1 MYVKTRNA
9 MISMPMNGLSVEEVE
24 RKYLD
29 VKEYLE
35 SLGYAVVNTLFDDV
49 SEDELAVV
57 GIANAPVWYL
67 AKSLDQMS
75 RCDTVYFCKGWRAA
89 RGCKIEHEVAKQCGI
104 TMLYE

>member
-1 MYVKTRNA
+1 MKTRNV
-9 MISMPMNGLSVEEVE
+9 MISMPMNGLSEEEVAH
-24 RKYLD
+24 KYLD

-35 SLGYAVVNTLFDDV
+35 TLGYAVVNTLFDDV
-49 SEDELAVV
+49 SEDELAAV
-57 GIANAPVWYL
+57 GIANTSVWYL

-89 RGCKIEHEVAKQCGI
+89 RGCKIEHEVAKQYGI

>member
-1 MYVKTRNA
+1 
-9 MISMPMNGLSVEEVE
+9 MISMPMNGLSSEEVAL
-24 RKYLD
+24 KYLD
-29 VKEYLE
+29 VKKYLE
-35 SLGYAVVNTLFDDV
+35 TPGYCVVNTLFDDV
-49 SEDELAVV
+49 SEDELAAA

-89 RGCKIEHEVAKQCGI
+89 RGCKIEHEVAKQYGI

>member
-1 MYVKTRNA
+1 
-9 MISMPMNGLSVEEVE
+9 MISMPMNGLSDEEVAQ
-24 RKYLD
+24 KYLQ

-35 SLGYAVVNTLFDDV
+35 SLGYAVVNTLFDQV
-49 SEDELAVV
+49 SDSDLAAV

-67 AKSLDQMS
+67 AKSLHQMS

-89 RGCKIEHEVAKQCGI
+89 RGCKIEHEVAKQYGI

>member
-9 MISMPMNGLSVEEVE
+9 MISMPMNGLSGEEVE

-49 SEDELAVV
+49 SEDELAVL
-57 GIANAPVWYL
+57 GIANVPVWYL

-89 RGCKIEHEVAKQCGI
+89 RGCKIEHEVAKQYGI

>member
-1 MYVKTRNA
+1 MYVKTCNA
-9 MISMPMNGLSVEEVE
+9 MISMPMNGLSSEEVA

-29 VKEYLE
+29 VKDYLE
-35 SLGYAVVNTLFDDV
+35 TLGYAVVNTLFSDV
-49 SEDELAVV
+49 SEDELAAVGVV
-57 GIANAPVWYL
+57 NAPVSYL

-89 RGCKIEHEVAKQCGI
+89 RGCKIEHEVAKQYGI

>member
-1 MYVKTRNA
+1 MKTRNV
-9 MISMPMNGLSVEEVE
+9 MISMPMNGLSEEKLAH
-24 RKYLD
+24 KYLD

-49 SEDELAVV
+49 SEDELASV
-57 GIANAPVWYL
+57 GIVNAPVWYL

-89 RGCKIEHEVAKQCGI
+89 RGCKIEHEVAKQYGI

>member
-1 MYVKTRNA
+1 
-9 MISMPMNGLSVEEVE
+9 MISMPMNGLSGEEVE

-49 SEDELAVV
+49 SEDELAVF
-57 GIANAPVWYL
+57 GIANVPVWYL

-89 RGCKIEHEVAKQCGI
+89 RGCKIEHEVAKQYGI

>member
-9 MISMPMNGLSVEEVE
+9 MISMPMNGLSSEEVAQ
-24 RKYLD
+24 KYLG
-29 VKEYLE
+29 VKDYLE

-49 SEDELAVV
+49 SEDELAAV
-57 GIANAPVWYL
+57 GIANTPVWYL

-89 RGCKIEHEVAKQCGI
+89 RGCKIEHEVAKQYGI

>member
-1 MYVKTRNA
+1 
-9 MISMPMNGLSVEEVE
+9 MISMPMNGLSSEEVV

-35 SLGYAVVNTLFDDV
+35 TLGYAAVNTLFDEV
-49 SEDELAVV
+49 SADELEVV

-89 RGCKIEHEVAKQCGI
+89 RGCKIEHEVAKQYGI

>member
-1 MYVKTRNA
+1 
-9 MISMPMNGLSVEEVE
+9 MISMPMNGLSGEEVA
-24 RKYLD
+24 RKYLY

-49 SEDELAVV
+49 SEDELAVF
-57 GIANAPVWYL
+57 GIANVPVWYL

-75 RCDTVYFCKGWRAA
+75 RCDTVYFCKGWRSA
-89 RGCKIEHEVAKQCGI
+89 RGCKIEHEVAKQYGI

>member
-1 MYVKTRNA
+1 MKTRNA
-9 MISMPMNGLSVEEVE
+9 MISMPMNGLSDEEVA

-75 RCDTVYFCKGWRAA
+75 RCDAVYFCKGWRAA
-89 RGCKIEHEVAKQCGI
+89 RGCKIEHEVAKQYGI

>member
-1 MYVKTRNA
+1 MYVKTRNV
-9 MISMPMNGLSVEEVE
+9 MISMPMNGLSDEEVA

-35 SLGYAVVNTLFDDV
+35 SFGYCVINTLFDDV
-49 SEDELAVV
+49 SEEELAAV
-57 GIANAPVWYL
+57 GIANMPVWYL

-89 RGCKIEHEVAKQCGI
+89 RGCKIEHEVAKQYGI

>member
-9 MISMPMNGLSVEEVE
+9 MISIPMNGLSSEEVAL
-24 RKYLD
+24 KYLD

-35 SLGYAVVNTLFDDV
+35 TLGYAVVNTLFDDV
-49 SEDELAVV
+49 SEDELAAV
-57 GIANAPVWYL
+57 GIANTSVWYL

-89 RGCKIEHEVAKQCGI
+89 RGCKIEHEVAKQYGI

>member
-9 MISMPMNGLSVEEVE
+9 MISMPMNGLSDEEVA

-35 SLGYAVVNTLFDDV
+35 SLGYSVVNTLFDDV
-49 SEDELAVV
+49 SEDELAAV
-57 GIANAPVWYL
+57 GIANTPVWYL
-67 AKSLDQMS
+67 AKSLNQMS

-89 RGCKIEHEVAKQCGI
+89 RGCKIEHEVAKQYGI

>member
-1 MYVKTRNA
+1 
-9 MISMPMNGLSVEEVE
+9 MISMPMNGLSEEEVAQ
-24 RKYLD
+24 KYLQ

-35 SLGYAVVNTLFDDV
+35 SLGYAVVNTLFDQV
-49 SEDELAVV
+49 SDSDLAAV

-67 AKSLDQMS
+67 AKSLHQMS

-89 RGCKIEHEVAKQCGI
+89 RGCKIEHEVAKQYGI

>member
-9 MISMPMNGLSVEEVE
+9 MISMPMNGLSEEEVAQ
-24 RKYLD
+24 KYLQ

-35 SLGYAVVNTLFDDV
+35 SLGYAVVNTLFDQV
-49 SEDELAVV
+49 SDSDLAAV

-67 AKSLDQMS
+67 AKSLHQMS

-89 RGCKIEHEVAKQCGI
+89 RGCKIEHEVAKQYGI

>member
-9 MISMPMNGLSVEEVE
+9 MISMPMNGLSCEEVE

-49 SEDELAVV
+49 SEDELAVF

-89 RGCKIEHEVAKQCGI
+89 RGCKIEHEVAKQYGI

>member
-9 MISMPMNGLSVEEVE
+9 MISMPMNGLSEEEVAQ
-24 RKYLD
+24 KYLQ

-35 SLGYAVVNTLFDDV
+35 SLEYAVVNTLFDQV
-49 SEDELAVV
+49 SDSDLAAV

-67 AKSLDQMS
+67 AKSLNQMS

-89 RGCKIEHEVAKQCGI
+89 RGCKIEHEVAKQYGI

>member
-1 MYVKTRNA
+1 MKTRNV
-9 MISMPMNGLSVEEVE
+9 MISMPMNGLSGEEVA

-35 SLGYAVVNTLFDDV
+35 TLGYAVVNTLFDDV
-49 SEDELAVV
+49 SEDELAAV

-89 RGCKIEHEVAKQCGI
+89 RGCKIEHEVAKQYGI

>member
-1 MYVKTRNA
+1 MKTRNA
-9 MISMPMNGLSVEEVE
+9 MISIPMNGLSSEEVAL
-24 RKYLD
+24 KYLD

-35 SLGYAVVNTLFDDV
+35 TLGYAVVNTLFDDV
-49 SEDELAVV
+49 SEDELAAV
-57 GIANAPVWYL
+57 GIANTSVWYL

-89 RGCKIEHEVAKQCGI
+89 RGCKIEHEVAKQYGI